1 MRCHKLATADSCVFH
16 LPPDEL
22 LAEKE
27 RYKNISDELDQT
39 FAELAGY
46 WGAWLSLSHLHI
58 SSPLTPLLFICKTHC
73 KFVYQTKK
81 SLYNSSLLPVY
92 FGVCVWS
99 DQLTKT
105 SKKIYELFFVVA
117 YTCHLF
123 VQREVCIER
132 ASFEPAKSCFWYYLD
147 HRSPSH
153 SCVSAGKVMT
163 IEAGNIR
170 MTGSFSY
177 LNICYSFVSADVWKK
192 KGLTSPFW
200 FS

>member
-1 MRCHKLATADSCVFH
+1 MNCWQRRRGTRTSVTSWI
-16 LPPDEL
+16 
-22 LAEKE
+22 
-27 RYKNISDELDQT
+27 R
-39 FAELAGY
+39 
-46 WGAWLSLSHLHI
+46 
-58 SSPLTPLLFICKTHC
+58 PLLSWQDTEVPGFPSAISTSALHSLHC
-73 KFVYQTKK
+73 CLFAKHTVNLSIKQKK